1 MSRPAHNPILGFI
14 LALAAVAVLSLM
26 DAVMKGL
33 VLAIGIYMTSVWRS
47 LFGLVTGAAIYLP
60 RRKKWPSRATLKIH
74 VFRGVVITFMGVAFF
89 WGLARTPM
97 AQAIA
102 LTFIAPLIALALSA
116 IFLKEQVGKAVV
128 GASLLA
134 FAGVA
139 LILAGQAQA
148 DLGRD
153 ALLGSAAILF
163 SALCYA
169 VNIVLMRA
177 QALAARP
184 PEITFFQNLTIA
196 ALMVASIPFAGGLGI
211 PSGHWWAL
219 VTASLLSTTGLMLFA
234 FAYALGEASYLS
246 VTEYSAFIW
255 AAILGWLVF
264 GEHVSGWTLA
274 GAGLI
279 VAGCLIAARLGRPA
293 APTEPEIEAVA

>member
-1 MSRPAHNPILGFI
+1 MSRVDQNPVLGFV
-14 LALAAVAVLSLM
+14 LALAAVAVLSVM
-26 DAVMKGL
+26 DAVMKVL
-33 VLAIGIYMTSVWRS
+33 VIAIGIYMTSVWRS
-47 LFGLVTGAAIYLP
+47 LFGLVTGAIIYLP
-60 RRKKWPSRATLKIH
+60 RRKSWPNRATLKIH
-74 VFRGVVITFMGVAFF
+74 VFRGVIITFMGVAFF

-102 LTFIAPLIALALSA
+102 LTFIAPLIALGLSA

-128 GASLLA
+128 GGSLLA

-139 LILAGQAQA
+139 LIFVGQARA

-196 ALMVASIPFAGGLGI
+196 ALMVASIPLAGGLGL
-211 PSGHWWAL
+211 PNGHWWEL
-219 VTASLLSTTGLMLFA
+219 LSASLLSTAGLMLFA
-234 FAYALGEASYLS
+234 FAYARGEASYLS

-274 GAGLI
+274 GAVLI
-279 VAGCLIAARLGRPA
+279 VAGCLIAARMGKPA